1 MSHTVYFDSPEYKQ
15 MQRERRIHVMPRVPG
30 ASAVHV
36 VFAEQAHIVER
47 GKLSA
52 SMAEARRLVHQL
64 MEQHDAKT
72 GEQFDAGVP
81 ASSIFHPHATL
92 RPIPAHELR
101 AMRTSGVRVLDPVQ
115 LRADYDLIV
124 QTCFEAI
131 RDCGEPEVRMQA
143 AHILHEVGFIPRSAS

>member
-15 MQRERRIHVMPRVPG
+15 MQRERRIHVMPRVQG

-36 VFAEQAHIVER
+36 VFAEHNHIVER

-64 MEQHDAKT
+64 MEQ
-72 GEQFDAGVP
+72 FDTNTP
-81 ASSIFHPHATL
+81 AWGLECHATL

-101 AMRTSGVRVLDPVQ
+101 AMRTAGVRVLDPVQ

-131 RDCGEPEVRMQA
+131 RDCDEPEVRMQA